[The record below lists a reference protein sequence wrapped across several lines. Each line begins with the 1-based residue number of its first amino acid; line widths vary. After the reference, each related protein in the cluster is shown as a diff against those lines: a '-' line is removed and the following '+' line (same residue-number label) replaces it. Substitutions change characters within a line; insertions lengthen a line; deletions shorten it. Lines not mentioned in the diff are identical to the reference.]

1 MKGDS
6 IIRALCLD
14 VPSGNTGVC
23 GSREPCRP
31 SGRAQR
37 SFVLLYKVHTNVIS
51 SPKGVPWAS
60 LVDLCQRRS
69 GQLDSGPCKQ
79 PSSVPFF
86 AMRYLEMHSIKPVL
100 SSAWIQPEA
109 QSTDVPGSFSNP
121 QQHKMHWAE
130 LEWMYFWKH
139 WLVLF

>member
-1 MKGDS
+1 MTPSSGHFVWMCLLGTLRVVDHS
-6 IIRALCLD
+6 PIPRALQARWKST
-14 VPSGNTGVC
+14 V
-23 GSREPCRP
+23 
-31 SGRAQR
+31 
-37 SFVLLYKVHTNVIS
+37 FVLYKVHTNVIS

-121 QQHKMHWAE
+121 QQHKTHWAE